1 MLLGILQH
9 FRKFSRRAAAA
20 GLARYSGS
28 VYHRDNAKGARPQR
42 KARAHEPPGSPYA
55 ARAGPGTF
63 ERERDRKEHIMA
75 NKPILVVMAAGMG
88 SRYGGLKQIDPVGP
102 SGEAILDYSLYDAR
116 RAGFETVVFIIKHEI
131 EDAFKTAVGERA
143 RRAGFDVR
151 YAYQQL
157 EKLPEGFTVP
167 EGRVK
172 PWGTAH
178 AILTAE
184 EAIGDAPFAVVNA
197 DDYYGPEGFRLIYDF
212 LSTHSDG
219 ARYAWAMVGFLLR
232 NTVSAN
238 GSVSRGVCEVD
249 AAGRLTRVTERTC
262 IEPYAGGIHYTEDG
276 GQSWTDLP
284 EDTVVSMNLWG
295 FTPGYIAQ
303 AKAGFAE
310 FLRRN
315 LPVNP
320 LKCEYY
326 LPSVVTAALEAG
338 AADVQVLTSRDKW
351 YGITYREDKP
361 ELVEA
366 LRKMS
371 AEGLYPADRLF

>member
-1 MLLGILQH
+1 MV
-9 FRKFSRRAAAA
+9 K
-20 GLARYSGS
+20 
-28 VYHRDNAKGARPQR
+28 
-42 KARAHEPPGSPYA
+42 
-55 ARAGPGTF
+55 
-63 ERERDRKEHIMA
+63 
-75 NKPILVVMAAGMG
+75 KPILVVMAAGMG

-102 SGEAILDYSLYDAR
+102 SGEAIIDYSLYDAR

-131 EDAFKTAVGERA
+131 EEAFKEAVGVRA
-143 RRAGFDVR
+143 ERAGFAVR

-178 AILTAE
+178 AILVAE
-184 EAIGDAPFAVVNA
+184 EAIGDAPFAVINA
-197 DDYYGPEGFRLIYDF
+197 DDYYGPQGFQLIYDY
-212 LSTHSDG
+212 LSTHEDG
-219 ARYAWAMVGFLLR
+219 GRYAWSMVGFLLG

-238 GSVSRGVCEVD
+238 GSVSRGVCVMDEKKDLVS
-249 AAGRLTRVTERTC
+249 VTERTC
-262 IEPYAGGIHYTEDG
+262 IEPYAGGIHFTEDG
-276 GQSWTDLP
+276 GTTWTDLP
-284 EDTVVSMNLWG
+284 ADTVVSMNLWG
-295 FTPGYIAQ
+295 FTPGYIAE
-303 AKAGFAE
+303 AKAGFAA
-310 FLRRN
+310 FLREN

-326 LPSVVTAALEAG
+326 LPSVVTASLQRHEAE
-338 AADVQVLTSRDKW
+338 VHVLTSADKW

-371 AEGLYPADRLF
+371 ADGLYPADKLF